1 MISYYLD
8 VALCGLTL
16 LAELFGAIG
25 TMLLVQL
32 IFYRVFK
39 INLYKSFEKFLD
51 KMDKKLT
58 EMFG

>member
-16 LAELFGAIG
+16 MLELFGAIG

-32 IFYRVFK
+32 IFYKIFK
-39 INLYKSFEKFLD
+39 INLYKNFWKFLN

>member
-16 LAELFGAIG
+16 MLELFGAIG
-25 TMLLVQL
+25 MMLLVQF
-32 IFYRVFK
+32 ISYRVFK

-51 KMDKKLT
+51 KMDKRLT
-58 EMFG
+58 KMFG

>member
-8 VALCGLTL
+8 IALCVLVL
-16 LAELFGAIG
+16 MLELFGAIG
-25 TMLLVQL
+25 MMLIVQL

-39 INLYKSFEKFLD
+39 INLYKKFWKFLN

>member
-16 LAELFGAIG
+16 MLELFGAIG
-25 TMLLVQL
+25 MMLLVQL

-51 KMDKKLT
+51 KMEKN
-58 EMFG
+58 

>member
-25 TMLLVQL
+25 MMLLVQL
-32 IFYRVFK
+32 IFYRVFNV
-39 INLYKSFEKFLD
+39 NLYKSFWKFLN

-58 EMFG
+58 KMFG

>member
-16 LAELFGAIG
+16 MLELFGAIG

-32 IFYRVFK
+32 IFYKIFK
-39 INLYKSFEKFLD
+39 INLYKNFWKFLN
-51 KMDKKLT
+51 KIDKKLT

>member
-8 VALCGLTL
+8 IALCGLTL
-16 LAELFGAIG
+16 MLELFGAIVM
-25 TMLLVQL
+25 MLIVQL

-39 INLYKSFEKFLD
+39 INLYKKFWKFLN

>member
-16 LAELFGAIG
+16 LAELFGTIG
-25 TMLLVQL
+25 TMLLIQL

-39 INLYKSFEKFLD
+39 INLYKNFWKFLN

>member
-25 TMLLVQL
+25 MMLLVQL

-39 INLYKSFEKFLD
+39 INLYKSFEKFLN
-51 KMDKKLT
+51 KMDKKFAK
-58 EMFG
+58 MFG

>member
-16 LAELFGAIG
+16 MLELFGAIG
-25 TMLLVQL
+25 MMLLVQL
-32 IFYRVFK
+32 IFYRVFN
-39 INLYKSFEKFLD
+39 INLYKSFLKFLY

-58 EMFG
+58 QIFE

>member
-16 LAELFGAIG
+16 MLELFGAIG
-25 TMLLVQL
+25 MMLLVQL
-32 IFYRVFK
+32 IFYRVFN
-39 INLYKSFEKFLD
+39 INLYKSFLKLLY

-58 EMFG
+58 QIFE